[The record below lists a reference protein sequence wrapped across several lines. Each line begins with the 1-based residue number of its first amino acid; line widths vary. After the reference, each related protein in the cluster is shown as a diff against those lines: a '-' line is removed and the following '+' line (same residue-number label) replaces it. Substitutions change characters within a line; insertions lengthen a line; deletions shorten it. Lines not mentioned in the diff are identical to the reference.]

1 MWPLT
6 GPSALKPSLV
16 GVGAF
21 SACAPPTS
29 SVGGSRPHRSR
40 HSLCSRR
47 VSLDVSRLS
56 LDGRRASLS
65 AWPSPVAA
73 AAALASGPSATD
85 LCLEE
90 PFSLAWAFASL
101 DTHPE
106 SRADGHETSGASTPR
121 RSTSDSAPSPV
132 PQQVT
137 RHNFHL
143 ALPLVAEALQ
153 ECTFFALDCEFTGL
167 SPQAPHFSELYDDA
181 GEMAGCTLSSCTS
194 SQHQPCHAVKHSA
207 WLLISATAFMT
218 RVPHAVHLAS
228 PPCTTLLLMPCA
240 ADRYHR
246 VLSSSQQFAV
256 MQLGLSMYVRDEH
269 TGAYTARTFNFTVFP
284 KPSGPHDRRFL
295 CQASSLDFLAS
306 QVRALLCMFAHPL
319 AHPSC
324 PSS

>member
-1 MWPLT
+1 MYVWSSAGQGQCVAPPSPWPPHATPAYPPGPAHNTLPSPSAHKHAHRPKLRYLGYLVQRKHSSPPTAASPRSMWPLT

-16 GVGAF
+16 GVGALT
-21 SACAPPTS
+21 ACAPPTS

-73 AAALASGPSATD
+73 ATALASSPSATD

-181 GEMAGCTLSSCTS
+181 GETSGCALRGCTS
-194 SQHQPCHAVKHSA
+194 SHHQACHATH
-207 WLLISATAFMT
+207 
-218 RVPHAVHLAS
+218 R
-228 PPCTTLLLMPCA
+228 
-240 ADRYHR
+240 ADW
-246 VLSSSQQFAV
+246 
-256 MQLGLSMYVRDEH
+256 
-269 TGAYTARTFNFTVFP
+269 
-284 KPSGPHDRRFL
+284 
-295 CQASSLDFLAS
+295 C
-306 QVRALLCMFAHPL
+306 C
-319 AHPSC
+319 
-324 PSS
+324 